1 VVSLYEENQARRKGG
16 YKFKEWYNLLPEE
29 RAIEVAIL
37 RIDSS
42 IEYQK
47 YLKEKRAIERK

>member
-1 VVSLYEENQARRKGG
+1 MYEEHQARRKSG
-16 YKFKEWYNLLPEE
+16 YKFREWYNLLPEE

-47 YLKEKRAIERK
+47 YLKEKRAMERK

>member
-1 VVSLYEENQARRKGG
+1 MYEEHQARRKSG
-16 YKFKEWYNLLPEE
+16 YKFREWYKLLPEE

-47 YLKEKRAIERK
+47 YLKEKRAMERK